1 MPTAAAR
8 PHVIS
13 LETDGRRVRGCP
25 VGPALLRALGEINQ
39 DVQAALAAER
49 ARLCDHGYAR
59 DLPLPAL
66 WWPRP
71 RARDGRE
78 KQLLA
83 TIAG

>member
-13 LETDGRRVRGCP
+13 LETDRRRVRGCP
-25 VGPALLRALGEINQ
+25 VGPALLTALGDINE

-49 ARLCDHGYAR
+49 ARLNDHGYPK

-66 WWPRP
+66 WWPQPRP
-71 RARDGRE
+71 RDRSEER
-78 KQLLA
+78 LLA